1 MASGRQECR
10 VGAGGR
16 KRFETNR
23 PASRQGFRCR
33 QQNACTGKS
42 GRRELLKEIENALLS
57 DTSPK
62 LNFLVGHDTNIANIG
77 GLLNMEWN
85 VFEQGNNPT
94 PPGGFLSFELWQK
107 ADGTR
112 EVRVNYNAPTF
123 ASLHTQPVPVA
134 KPLQVPVSPGI
145 FTPEAF
151 SQKVRQLVQP

>member
-1 MASGRQECR
+1 MADRNAGWGQVDENVLRQIVPLHDKVFDAVNR
-10 VGAGGR
+10 TPALAKAGG
-16 KRFETNR
+16 
-23 PASRQGFRCR
+23 
-33 QQNACTGKS
+33 
-42 GRRELLKEIENALLS
+42 RELLKEIENALLS

-77 GLLNMEWN
+77 GLLNMDWN

-123 ASLHTQPVPVA
+123 ASLHTQPAPVA
-134 KPLQVPVSPGI
+134 KPLQVPASPGI